1 MATLMFW
8 KNSVE
13 PGNISRFFIFC
24 CTVTIFFMSLSVC
37 AQKTGT
43 LTGSVMDSL
52 RKEPVPG
59 ATVIIN
65 RLADDTRL
73 GAVVT
78 GMEGEFTME
87 GLPQQDTLLV
97 DIRYLGYKP
106 WRGLLYLEEPR
117 FVMAPVQLQ
126 EGTIELEDV
135 KVEGVRLPMIMKGDT
150 LEYNV
155 SAFTTRP
162 YAEIKELFKKL
173 PGLEMS
179 REGGMTYNGQR
190 ISKVLVDGREYFGAD
205 GQMAMNTLSVDVV
218 EKIQLMDTDQEEDL
232 RSGNHGERSKTM
244 NIQLKEGL
252 KDFGSV
258 SAGGGTDRRY
268 ELMGKY
274 NRFRGESRLTLLGMV
289 NNVNAVDYAEDEV
302 ITLLNAGNGI
312 TRTLRGGV
320 NYSNRWENGAELS
333 SGYNY
338 TRPHTYQE
346 SLRER
351 IQFIVPDSS
360 FVTLSNSNV
369 TRHSDEHRADI
380 NVTVPL
386 DSSSTLQIQ
395 LPGLSYGTTNNRTV
409 NHTLTADGAQNLVN
423 EQQNTYYTNGESTSI
438 PLLLGWQKKFAKE
451 EAYLNITFYGAFS
464 RQNNEDLN
472 LGKTTFF
479 GDGQETVNDIRQQIL
494 IDNWRDNYTVSI
506 NYRFPISWRWIASWY
521 SMTSYTRSSNTRETW
536 ILDEEG
542 TRQSPDS
549 QGTNAFRSEILNNNT
564 NFSLRYKLE
573 KIEFSAGAI
582 LNYNHLS
589 PYDKTLETG
598 ITRDFVNLAPSL
610 QVNYRITDK
619 KRMGFSYNGNT
630 SPPSA
635 EQLQPVADNSNPL
648 FIVEGNPDL
657 KPVFNQMYGF
667 NYNALNSRGNTFFAN
682 ISYMSVKDQVIHAIT
697 YDEYGRQV
705 SSYINVDGVRGLYG
719 YLGFS
724 TRKPLKTG
732 VVDIKL
738 SGNAGY
744 NRDRNFIN
752 EELVS
757 SQRWTL
763 APNVQAGYTIEKL
776 LRVDVNYAPQYNTV
790 SYDKASGQDQDF
802 IIHNLSGALDLYPLK
817 NLVWGNKVGFI
828 RNNSLPDD
836 FEKTSLLWNMDISWL
851 FLKDKRGELK
861 FRVFDLLKQNRN
873 INRIA
878 TQNYIEDTQSNNL
891 QQYFMLSFGY
901 HIR

>member
-1 MATLMFW
+1 MATLIFR
-8 KNSVE
+8 KYRVESV
-13 PGNISRFFIFC
+13 NIPRFFIFC
-24 CTVTIFFMSLSVC
+24 CTVTIFFVSLSLH

-43 LTGSVMDSL
+43 LTGSVVDSL

-78 GMEGEFTME
+78 GMEGEFVIE
-87 GLPQQDTLLV
+87 GLPQKDTLLV

-117 FVMAPVQLQ
+117 FAMAPVRLQ
-126 EGTIELEDV
+126 EGAIELEDV
-135 KVEGVRLPMIMKGDT
+135 KVEGARLPMIMKGDT

-190 ISKVLVDGREYFGAD
+190 ITKVLVDGREYFGTD
-205 GQMAMNTLSVDVV
+205 GQMAMNTLPVDVV
-218 EKIQLMDTDQEEDL
+218 EKIQLMDTDEEEDL
-232 RSGNHGERSKTM
+232 RSGNQGERSKTM
-244 NIQLKEGL
+244 NIRLKEGL

-312 TRTLRGGV
+312 TRTLRGGA
-320 NYSNRWENGAELS
+320 NYSNRWKDGTALS
-333 SGYNY
+333 TGYNY

-346 SLRER
+346 SLKER

-360 FVTLSNSNV
+360 FTTASNSTV
-369 TRHSDEHRADI
+369 TRRSDDHRVNI
-380 NVTVPL
+380 NTTIPL
-386 DSSSTLQIQ
+386 DSASSLQIQ
-395 LPGLSYGTTNNRTV
+395 LPDLSHRATNNRTV
-409 NHTLTADGAQNLVN
+409 TRTVTADGAENPVN
-423 EQQNTYYTNGESTSI
+423 EQQNTYHTDGKSTTI
-438 PLLLGWQKKFAKE
+438 PLLLGWQKRYSATTH
-451 EAYLNITFYGAFS
+451 LNITLSGTFS
-464 RQNNEDLN
+464 RQDNEDFN
-472 LGKTTFF
+472 LGETTYYRQGTDSTAQF
-479 GDGQETVNDIRQQIL
+479 RQQIL
-494 IDNWRDNYTVSI
+494 TDNRTDNYTASI
-506 NYRFPISWRWIASWY
+506 NHRFSISRRWSSSWY
-521 SMTSYTRSSNTRETW
+521 STVSYTRSSNKRETW
-536 ILDEEG
+536 LLDEENN
-542 TRQSPDS
+542 RQIRDS
-549 QGTNAFRSEILNNNT
+549 LGTNAFRSRVLNSNT
-564 NFSLRYKLE
+564 GFSLHYTLE
-573 KIEFSAGAI
+573 KMELAI
-582 LNYNHLS
+582 GTTLNYNRLS
-589 PYDKTLETG
+589 PYDETLQTG
-598 ITRDFVNLAPSL
+598 ITHEFINLAPSL
-610 QVNYRITDK
+610 NINYKITDK
-619 KRMGFSYNGNT
+619 KRISFSYNAFT

-635 EQLQPVADNSNPL
+635 DQLQPVADNTNPL
-648 FIVEGNPDL
+648 FIREGNPDL
-657 KPVFNQMYGF
+657 EPVFSQVYNLR
-667 NYNALNSRGNTFFAN
+667 YNAIGSKGNTFFAN
-682 ISYMSVKDQVIHAIT
+682 LSYRPVKDQVITTTA

-705 SSYINVDGVRGLYG
+705 ASYSNVDGTRSLYG

-724 TRKPLKTG
+724 ARKPLKTG
-732 VVDIKL
+732 VLDVKA
-738 SGNAGY
+738 SGNIGY
-744 NRDRNFIN
+744 NRDKNFIN
-752 EELVS
+752 GELVS
-757 SQRWTL
+757 SDQWTL
-763 APNVQAGYTIEKL
+763 GPNVQLRYAIQEL
-776 LRVDVNYAPQYNTV
+776 LDADIIYAPQYNKLG
-790 SYDKASGQDQDF
+790 YDKASGQDQDF
-802 IIHNLSGALDLYPLK
+802 IIHHISGSLDLYPLK
-817 NLVWGNKVGFI
+817 NLVWGNKIGFI
-828 RNNSLPDD
+828 RNNKLPDD
-836 FEKTSLLWNMDISWL
+836 FEKSSLLWNMDISWL